1 MGLKNITIT
10 LDERTLKWIR
20 DAAAGQGKSVSRY
33 LSEVARRQLPK
44 AQTYQAAMHRWKVM
58 AHEFAAPLTEPGE
71 KLPTRDEIHDRP
83 VLRRR

>member
-1 MGLKNITIT
+1 MSLKNVTIT
-10 LDERTLKWIR
+10 LDERTLQWIK

-33 LSEVARRQLPK
+33 LSDVARRQLPK
-44 AQTYQAAMHRWKVM
+44 AQAYQAAMHRWM
-58 AHEFAAPLTEPGE
+58 AMSREFAAPLTVPGE